1 MMASGLRWDEQK
13 LIEFQKR
20 IGASKGRVVHLMD
33 KPKPNKH
40 KAIPRVVDGVK
51 FASGLE
57 AQLWV
62 DYRLLEKAGQI
73 RNLRR
78 QVRFSLF
85 ANGGEHIGTYK
96 ADMVFEEL
104 REGVWKRVVSDVK
117 SEHTRN
123 LPAWART
130 KKLMLACHN
139 ISVRELP

>member
-1 MMASGLRWDEQK
+1 MASGLRWDEQK

-20 IGASKGRVVHLMD
+20 IGTEKGRIVHLS
-33 KPKPNKH
+33 KESKESKH
-40 KAIPRVVDGVK
+40 KAVPRVVDGVR

-57 AQLWV
+57 ARVWGE
-62 DYRLLEKAGQI
+62 YRLLEKAGKI

-85 ANGGEHIGTYK
+85 ANGGEHIGVYT

-104 REGVWKRVVSDVK
+104 QGGVWKRVVADVK